1 MKQILICGSL
11 FDSVDG
17 TVKENQAVVIE
28 DNKIA
33 QIVPKDQA
41 PKDGEV
47 IDLSDKFVMPGLI
60 DAHMHMNLSGQADFQ
75 NFFIQNTAAAITV
88 QSIVNLQKDL
98 LAGFTT
104 IRDEGAYEFTDVAVR
119 NAIAKGMI
127 AGPRAMVSGS
137 AITATGGHA
146 DSHFTPAITGPTQL
160 GIVANSPDEMRKVAR
175 FNFKHGAD
183 QLKIMATGGVSSMG
197 DDPNASEFTLEEM
210 KAAIDIAT
218 GRGRITSAHAHG
230 REGIKTAIRA
240 GITSIEH
247 GMLMD
252 EECADMMAEHGTYLI
267 PTIIA
272 ANNIVVSGVEAGMPE
287 WAVEKAA
294 IVLANHKNNLKMC
307 REKV

>member
-119 NAIAKGMI
+119 NAIA
-127 AGPRAMVSGS
+127 
-137 AITATGGHA
+137 
-146 DSHFTPAITGPTQL
+146 
-160 GIVANSPDEMRKVAR
+160 
-175 FNFKHGAD
+175 
-183 QLKIMATGGVSSMG
+183 
-197 DDPNASEFTLEEM
+197 
-210 KAAIDIAT
+210 
-218 GRGRITSAHAHG
+218 
-230 REGIKTAIRA
+230 
-240 GITSIEH
+240 
-247 GMLMD
+247 
-252 EECADMMAEHGTYLI
+252 
-267 PTIIA
+267 
-272 ANNIVVSGVEAGMPE
+272 
-287 WAVEKAA
+287 
-294 IVLANHKNNLKMC
+294 
-307 REKV
+307 